1 MRVLTRNDNTNIG
14 KDNYKQSFDS
24 SDEIKQNTSID
35 YNNVVNLQKVT
46 EKDSDCLRNLIM
58 KNVKRPIKAN
68 LNTKSVSSKSDQPK
82 LFVPGKVGI
91 LIVTETILHSTFST
105 S

>member
-35 YNNVVNLQKVT
+35 YNVVNLQKVT

-58 KNVKRPIKAN
+58 KNKKRPIKAN

-91 LIVTETILHSTFST
+91 LIVTETILYSTFST

>member
-35 YNNVVNLQKVT
+35 CNVVNLQKVT

-91 LIVTETILHSTFST
+91 LIVTETILYSTFST

>member
-1 MRVLTRNDNTNIG
+1 MKLNKILA
-14 KDNYKQSFDS
+14 
-24 SDEIKQNTSID
+24 SIITLWTFKR
-35 YNNVVNLQKVT
+35 LQ
-46 EKDSDCLRNLIM
+46 KDSDCLRNLIM

-91 LIVTETILHSTFST
+91 LIVTETILYSTFST